1 MQPSFQQLEWRALA
15 LPHLMGLGW
24 GSPLLL
30 QPMLNQ
36 LVFPTVGHHW
46 GQLEAGTPGS
56 VPKLGVPRC
65 WSLLP
70 ALLGEG

>member
-1 MQPSFQQLEWRALA
+1 MQPFFQQLEWRALA

-36 LVFPTVGHHW
+36 LVFPTVGDPW